1 MWRKG
6 GKFCVIVLQMANKI
20 IFVLF
25 CIEKPLFTY
34 EKWVKMWPLYHILP
48 RENLQVTLRYFY
60 MYLQVTLRYF
70 YMSFWFCGV
79 FLNISFGVTQLELKS
94 VENHSSCL
102 FPYPRSTWCALL
114 GLHLRNEFC
123 WSFIAVSSPTLMYR
137 FLLYFWHQKSW
148 TNTPDK
154 SASPIPLWIL
164 SSSSTCFASCSHV
177 WAWRAAQPV
186 SKSKR
191 ETHPQT

>member
-25 CIEKPLFTY
+25 CIEKPLVTY
-34 EKWVKMWPLYHILP
+34 EQWVRMWPLDHILP

-60 MYLQVTLRYF
+60 I
-70 YMSFWFCGV
+70 SFWFCV
-79 FLNISFGVTQLELKS
+79 FFKISRLEFHGYTELKS
-94 VENHSSCL
+94 VESYSSCL
-102 FPYPRSTWCALL
+102 FPYPRSTWCAHL
-114 GLHLRNEFC
+114 GLHLRNEFS
-123 WSFIAVSSPTLMYR
+123 WSCTAVSSPTLMYR

-154 SASPIPLWIL
+154 SARPIPLWIL

-186 SKSKR
+186 SRSKR
-191 ETHPQT
+191 ETRPQT